1 LARGRWF
8 VARWLGLG
16 ATVGLG
22 LLVAGAVSDPPATR
36 TKTVTDD
43 YHGVQVAEEYR
54 WLEDTNDPE
63 VKDWVQGQNTRTQ
76 AYLDALPAR
85 SALRRRLQRAYQES
99 SPRYSDLRQEG
110 GTLFAR
116 KVQPPKEQPLLVA
129 LGPAADPASGRVIVD
144 PSARSAKDTL
154 SMDWYVPSHD
164 GKKVAVALSAGGS
177 EDADLHILDTLTGEE
192 LEAPIPRVNFPT
204 AGGSAAWTA
213 DGSTIYYTRYP
224 QGNERPPQ
232 DRGFYQQVWRHR
244 LGTPASADAYV
255 IGNEFPRIAEI
266 QLESRD
272 GKSLLVSVANG
283 DGGEFAHYLLG
294 ADGTWTQVTRFEDHV
309 VSATLGPDEALYLVS
324 RKDAPRGKVLRLPIA
339 RPRLAAAE
347 IIVAEG
353 EVSIEPPLTVSQSG
367 LYVPRVA
374 GGPSQVDIYDH
385 RGKPLGGLP
394 LPPIS
399 SVDAVVGSDRGA
411 VLYGSETFLDPPGW
425 YRFAGS
431 GSPVRTALST
441 KSPLRFDD
449 TEVVREFAVSR
460 DGTRVPLN
468 IIRRKG
474 IRLDGQNPT
483 LLTAYGGYGISLAP
497 SFVGNGGRIWLDGGG
512 LYVVANLRGGGEY
525 GEAWHQAGRLTRK
538 QNVFDDFAACAK
550 HLIDRGYTSPPR
562 LAIEG
567 GSNGGLLMG
576 AALTQ
581 QPQLFRAVVSYVGI
595 YDMVRVER
603 DPNGTFNVTE
613 YGSVHDPEQF
623 RALYA
628 YSPYHHVT
636 DGTAYPA
643 VFLLTGD
650 NDGRVNPAHSRKMT
664 ARLQAATSSGRPI
677 LLRTTA
683 SAGHGFGTAA
693 SERIEQEADVFAFL
707 FDQLGM
713 RYEDKAP

>member
-1 LARGRWF
+1 

-144 PSARSAKDTL
+144 PSARSAKDSL

>member
-1 LARGRWF
+1 
-8 VARWLGLG
+8 
-16 ATVGLG
+16 
-22 LLVAGAVSDPPATR
+22 
-36 TKTVTDD
+36 
-43 YHGVQVAEEYR
+43 
-54 WLEDTNDPE
+54 
-63 VKDWVQGQNTRTQ
+63 
-76 AYLDALPAR
+76 
-85 SALRRRLQRAYQES
+85 LQRAYQES

-144 PSARSAKDTL
+144 PSARSAKDSL

-232 DRGFYQQVWRHR
+232 DRGFCQQVWRHR
-244 LGTPASADAYV
+244 LGTPAGADAYV

>member
-1 LARGRWF
+1 
-8 VARWLGLG
+8 VVRWLGLG
-16 ATVGLG
+16 LVAGLG
-22 LLVAGAVSDPPATR
+22 LPVVGAVRDTPATPIR
-36 TKTVTDD
+36 AVIDD
-43 YHGVQVAEEYR
+43 YHDVRVTEEYR
-54 WLEDTNDPE
+54 WLEDANDAE
-63 VKDWVQGQNTRTQ
+63 VKGWLQAQNKRTQ

-85 SALRRRLQRAYQES
+85 TAFRRRLQQAYQQS
-99 SPRYSDLRQEG
+99 SPRYSDPRQEG

-129 LGPAADPASGRVIVD
+129 LGSAADPASERVIVD
-144 PSARSAKDTL
+144 PSAL
-154 SMDWYVPSHD
+154 STKESLSIDWYVPSHD

-177 EDADLHILDTLTGEE
+177 EDADLHILDALTGRE

-213 DGSTIYYTRYP
+213 DGSTLYYTRYP
-224 QGNERPPQ
+224 QGTERPPE

-244 LGTPASADAYV
+244 LGTPARADSYV
-255 IGNEFPRIAEI
+255 IGKEFPRIAEI

-283 DGGEFAHYLLG
+283 DGGEFAHYFMG
-294 ADGTWTQVTRFEDHV
+294 ADGTWTQVTRFEDSV
-309 VSATLGPDEALYLVS
+309 VSATLGLDEALYLVS
-324 RKDAPRGKVLRLPIA
+324 RNDAPKGKVLRLPA
-339 RPRLAAAE
+339 ASPVLATAE
-347 IIVAEG
+347 TIVAEG
-353 EVSIEPPLTVSQSG
+353 EAGIEPPLTVTQSS
-367 LYVPRVA
+367 LYVLRVA
-374 GGPSQVDIYDH
+374 GGPSRVDIYDH
-385 RGKPLGGLP
+385 RGKPRGGLP

-399 SVDAVVGSDRGA
+399 SVDAVVTLGGDS
-411 VLYGSETFLDPPGW
+411 VLYGSETFLDPPAW

-431 GSPVRTALST
+431 GPPVRTPLST
-441 KSPLRFDD
+441 KSPLRFDEV
-449 TEVVREFAVSR
+449 EVVREFAVSR
-460 DGTRVPLN
+460 DGTKVPLN
-468 IIRRKG
+468 IIRRRG
-474 IRLDGQNPT
+474 IPLDGQNPT

-497 SFVGNGGRIWLDGGG
+497 SFLGNGGRIWLDGGG
-512 LYVVANLRGGGEY
+512 VYVVANLRGGGEY

-613 YGSVHDPEQF
+613 YGSVRDPEQF

-628 YSPYHHVT
+628 YSPYHHVK

>member
-1 LARGRWF
+1 MR
-8 VARWLGLG
+8 RWLGLG
-16 ATVGLG
+16 AAAGLG
-22 LLVAGAVSDPPATR
+22 LLVAGAVRDPPATR
-36 TKTVTDD
+36 RQTVTDD
-43 YHGVQVAEEYR
+43 YHGVQVTEEYR
-54 WLEDTNDPE
+54 WLEDTNDRE
-63 VKDWVQGQNTRTQ
+63 VKDWVEAQNTRTQ
-76 AYLDALPAR
+76 VYLDALPAR
-85 SALRRRLQRAYQES
+85 TALRGRLQRAYQES
-99 SPRYSDLRQEG
+99 SPRYTDLRQEG

-129 LGPAADPASGRVIVD
+129 LGSADDPASERVIVD
-144 PSARSAKDTL
+144 PNAL
-154 SMDWYVPSHD
+154 SDKGSLSIDWYVPSHD

-177 EDADLHILDTLTGEE
+177 EDADLHIFDTLAGQE

-204 AGGSAAWTA
+204 ASGSAAWTA

-224 QGNERPPQ
+224 QGNERPPE

-244 LGTPASADAYV
+244 LGTPARADAYV
-255 IGNEFPRIAEI
+255 LGDDFPRIAEI

-272 GKSLLVSVANG
+272 GKCLLVSVANG
-283 DGGEFAHYLLG
+283 DGGEFAHYFLG
-294 ADGTWTQVTRFEDHV
+294 ADGTWTQITRFEDKV
-309 VSATLGPDEALYLVS
+309 VSATLGPDGALYLVS
-324 RKDAPRGKVLRLPIA
+324 RKDAPRGKVLRLSPA

-347 IIVAEG
+347 TIVAER
-353 EVSIEPPLTVSQSG
+353 EVGIEPPLTVTQSG
-367 LYVPRVA
+367 LYVLGVA

-385 RGKPLGGLP
+385 RGRPLGGLP

-399 SVDAVVGSDRGA
+399 SVDALVTLDGDA
-411 VLYGSETFLDPPGW
+411 VLYAGETFLEPRGW

-431 GSPVRTALST
+431 GPPTRTALST

-449 TEVVREFAVSR
+449 AEVVREFAVSR

-474 IRLDGQNPT
+474 IRLDGHNPT
-483 LLTAYGGYGISLAP
+483 LLTAYGGFGISQAP
-497 SFVGNGGRIWLDGGG
+497 SFLGNGGRIWLDGGG

-538 QNVFDDFAACAK
+538 QNVFDDFTACAK

-581 QPQLFRAVVSYVGI
+581 QPQLFRAVVSFVGI
-595 YDMVRVER
+595 YDMLRVER

-613 YGSVHDPEQF
+613 YGSVRDPEQF

-628 YSPYHHVT
+628 YSPYHHVK

-664 ARLQAATSSGRPI
+664 ARLQAASSSGRPI

-713 RYEDKAP
+713 RYGETAP